1 MHDEMATCRQLRRA
15 GGGPQPSIIHAILS
29 LRRFAMTSAEPSRPS
44 SFLVGLVILSA
55 CLISFYIPLRPAL
68 QQLDEHID
76 TLKAPPLPCLVL
88 VASFLNSA
96 SHTAVIL
103 NLLEDTMIISIL
115 IGVSFDVLSELLY
128 LSFWVQLGQIS
139 SIHLPKSF
147 VLVYAPYATYHLTVH
162 VRALLMTRSFRR
174 LESVVRSAYHNIIG
188 YPGDSYYV
196 DHIFAFSDTAFHL
209 FHLGV
214 VSVVVGLGKS
224 VQIIGAAVMAAM
236 LLACVGVGFIGGQR
250 PIAGSQSTENGDVS
264 SLQLKQQDK
273 PCNTLG
279 RRGDRPICSCKT
291 CVQFAGP
298 ASGTTLRAAAFCI
311 RRQGLSLSVC
321 DLWQKSFRETLSL
334 IDDCNALATT
344 DAKAQ

>member
-1 MHDEMATCRQLRRA
+1 MYFI
-15 GGGPQPSIIHAILS
+15 GPHALLS
-29 LRRFAMTSAEPSRPS
+29 LRRFAMASSKRQHLS

-68 QQLDEHID
+68 LDLDDID
-76 TLKAPPLPCLVL
+76 ISSTAPPLPSCRHLVL
-88 VASFLNSA
+88 IASFLNSA

-128 LSFWVQLGQIS
+128 LSFWARLSQMP
-139 SIHLPKSF
+139 SIHLPKPF
-147 VLVYAPYATYHLTVH
+147 VLLYAICATYHLAVH

-188 YPGDSYYV
+188 YPGDSCYV
-196 DHIFAFSDTAFHL
+196 DHFFAFSDTAFHL

-214 VSVVVGLGKS
+214 VSVHLVGLGKS
-224 VQIIGAAVMAAM
+224 VQIIGAALMVVMFLGFAS
-236 LLACVGVGFIGGQR
+236 VGVIGGNWPSDSGCSNSNGGIPSEQL
-250 PIAGSQSTENGDVS
+250 STR
-264 SLQLKQQDK
+264 
-273 PCNTLG
+273 NTLS

-291 CVQFAGP
+291 CGQFAGS
-298 ASGTTLRAAAFCI
+298 ASGTTPRATAFCI
-311 RRQGLSLSVC
+311 RVRGLSLSVC
-321 DLWQKSFRETLSL
+321 DLWQKTFREALSM
-334 IDDCNALATT
+334 IDDCNALAAT